1 MRRGIGALDVLFMH
15 YFPGRKLEYPDD
27 GDERHEFEIRI
38 AAEIEYI
45 RDLEMNTLTR
55 AIVKAFNGD

>member
-1 MRRGIGALDVLFMH
+1 MDVLFMH

-27 GDERHEFEIRI
+27 GDERHELEIRI